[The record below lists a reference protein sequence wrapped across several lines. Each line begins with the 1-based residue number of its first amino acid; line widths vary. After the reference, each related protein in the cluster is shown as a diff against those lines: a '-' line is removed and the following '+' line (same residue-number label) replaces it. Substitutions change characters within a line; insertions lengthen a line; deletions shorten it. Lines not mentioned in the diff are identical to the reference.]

1 MTQDKMR
8 RIITACVSAGTVLF
22 VFLLSFLI
30 YQWITIANLNSKAEA
45 LESEIASLEQQGEQ
59 LEDTL
64 GFYESELGKDWLL
77 IQKGW
82 VDTQKGE

>member
-8 RIITACVSAGTVLF
+8 RIITACVSAFTVFF
-22 VFLLSFLI
+22 VFLLGFLI

-45 LESEIASLEQQGEQ
+45 LEAEIASLEQEGAM
-59 LEDTL
+59 LENTL
-64 GFYESELGKDWLL
+64 EFYESELGKDWLL

-82 VDTQKGE
+82 VDSQIGE